1 MAVIRIAVIGGGPG
15 GLVALKTF
23 LENSTPDQPI
33 EATLFEAE
41 DDIGGTFKYRSYD
54 NAELVS
60 SKQLTSFSDFRFPP
74 GTPDHVSLPR
84 YVEYLRSYADHFKLW
99 PHIRLGCRVSAIEPC
114 PESASSGK
122 WRHQVSFKDKDRP
135 EAEEVYQCS
144 HIAMCTGLHVE
155 PNVPVIPGSEHV
167 KGDIFHS
174 ASYKGRSQL
183 EHRDVL
189 ILGCGET
196 AMDIAY
202 EAIKADAKSVTM
214 CFRTGFL
221 SFPKQLSRFQVFGK
235 AFKGGLP
242 IDGLITNLFETA
254 YVHGAVANSRLRW
267 FVSDFVIKRV
277 LWFLAGSTAGMNQH
291 VGGLPQD
298 RLGRAYVFLN
308 KSNKAM
314 PYLNRP
320 WKQSNWL
327 LELVGNKYIDPPED
341 AQSERWVDTC
351 TFPTG
356 FDSTGRT
363 IFEERPDRKDWVRM
377 KDKVVRPDCVVLCT
391 GYKQTFSLLHP
402 SYPTASSATVRN
414 IVDPSRPDIA
424 FIGFVRPGVGAIPP
438 IAEQQALWYTA
449 LVTSRMPLSV
459 PLATPPHYH
468 LLAKSSARIRYGV
481 DHSAYMSQL
490 GRDFGGAPGLVELV
504 RTHGVAVALI
514 YCFGASFCTFY
525 RLLGPFAFEGAVDI
539 ARGELAETIYRRGVL
554 GNLFFGVVPMVFYGL
569 VNALAWLLDAVGLL
583 GVVLPAESEGGGG
596 AMGKNAMAAGGEDM
610 GMDVKGKH

>member
-1 MAVIRIAVIGGGPG
+1 MVLIRVAVIGGGPG
-15 GLVALKTF
+15 GLVALKT
-23 LENSTPDQPI
+23 LLDNSTPEQPI
-33 EATLFEAE
+33 EACLFEAE
-41 DDIGGTFKYRSYD
+41 DDIGGTFKYRAYE

-74 GTPDHVSLPR
+74 GTPDHVTLPQ

-99 PHIRLGCRVSAIEPC
+99 PHIRLGCRVAAIEPC
-114 PESASSGK
+114 ADSASK
-122 WRHQVSFKDKDRP
+122 WKHQVVYKDKDMP
-135 EAEEVYQCS
+135 EAPAVYRCS
-144 HIAMCTGLHVE
+144 HIAICTGLHVE
-155 PNVPVIPGSEHV
+155 PNVPTIPGSEHV

-174 ASYKGRSQL
+174 ASYKGRAQL
-183 EHRDVL
+183 AHRDVL

-254 YVHGAVANSRLRW
+254 YVHSAIANSRLRW

-291 VGGLPQD
+291 VGGLPND

-327 LELVGNKYIDPPED
+327 LDLVGNKYIDPPED
-341 AQSERWVDTC
+341 AQSDRWVDTC

-356 FDSTGRT
+356 FDGSGRAM
-363 IFEERPDRKDWVRM
+363 FEERPDRKDWVRM

-414 IVDPSRPDIA
+414 IINPSHPDIA

-438 IAEQQALWYTA
+438 IAEQQSLWYTA
-449 LVTSRMPLSV
+449 LITNRMPLSV
-459 PLATPPHYH
+459 PMSSPPHYH
-468 LLAKSSARIRYGV
+468 LLAKSTARIQYGV

-490 GRDFGGAPGLVELV
+490 GRDFGGAPGIPALL
-504 RTHGVAVALI
+504 RAHGLHVTLI

-525 RLLGPFAFEGAVDI
+525 RLLGPFAFPGAVDI
-539 ARGELAETIYRRGVL
+539 TKGELAETIYRRGLL
-554 GNLFFGVVPMVFYGL
+554 GNLFFGLIPMVFYGL
-569 VNALAWLLDAVGLL
+569 LNALAWVLEKVGTRRR
-583 GVVLPAESEGGGG
+583 
-596 AMGKNAMAAGGEDM
+596 
-610 GMDVKGKH
+610 